1 MSQTPRVPRFY
12 INLMEYFKATKQ
24 INVSNTAFNM
34 NPSKKH
40 DAFLT
45 AQTIDIPKMLNDK
58 AYVAYLGH
66 EKGKMSI
73 GHDITGD
80 IAVNAN
86 LDTGSI
92 TDLSPEYKGFSI
104 ASFNGTDSDTLSITT
119 DNDIG
124 SIVIGNYWEAPHS
137 VDMATTLGYSMDG
150 VKNIQTK
157 GGSTLSNAS
166 FLGVPDWWNGGA
178 WQMNADNNLRNSR
191 RSWSL
196 SFSMLS
202 EDNVFPKLAASNNLE
217 STYANAGDANPTEN
231 TLNDSTDFF
240 TQVWNR
246 TLGSH
251 LEFILQVDKDDF
263 NPDSFAICRFADNS
277 LNVTQTS
284 PLTYQISLKIVES
297 W

>member
-12 INLMEYFKATKQ
+12 INLMEYFKATGQ
-24 INVSNTAFNM
+24 INVSNTVFNM
-34 NPSKKH
+34 NPSKRH
-40 DAFLT
+40 DAFVN
-45 AQTIDIPKMLNDK
+45 AQTLTIHRMLNDK

-86 LDTGSI
+86 LHSDST
-92 TDLSPEYKGFSI
+92 TNLSPEYKGFSI
-104 ASFNGTDSDTLSITT
+104 ASFDGTSSANLFVST

-137 VDMATTLGYSMDG
+137 VDMSTTLGYSMDG
-150 VKNIQTK
+150 VNNSQSK
-157 GGSTLSNAS
+157 GGNTLSNAN
-166 FLGVPDWWNGGA
+166 FLRTPDWWNGGA
-178 WQMNADNNLRNSR
+178 WQMNTDNNLRNSR

-217 STYANAGDANPTEN
+217 STYINTDDTEN
-231 TLNDSTDFF
+231 TLFDSTDFF

-277 LNVTQTS
+277 LNITQTS

>member
-12 INLMEYFKATKQ
+12 INLMEYFKATGQ
-24 INVSNTAFNM
+24 LNISNTVFNM

-45 AQTIDIPKMLNDK
+45 AQTITIPKMLNDK
-58 AYVAYLGH
+58 SYVAYLGH
-66 EKGKMSI
+66 EKGKMSV
-73 GHDITGD
+73 GHEVTGD

-86 LDTGSI
+86 LHDDS
-92 TDLSPEYKGFSI
+92 TDKLSPEYKGFSI
-104 ASFNGTDSDTLSITT
+104 ASFDGTDSDTLSITT

-124 SIVIGNYWEAPHS
+124 SIIIGNYWEAPHS
-137 VDMATTLGYSMDG
+137 VDMATTLGYAMDG
-150 VKNIQTK
+150 INNSQSK

-166 FLGVPDWWNGGA
+166 FLSAPDWWNGGA
-178 WQMNADNNLRNSR
+178 WQMNTDNNLRNSR

-217 STYANAGDANPTEN
+217 STYINTDDTEN
-231 TLNDSTDFF
+231 TLYDSTDFF

-277 LNVTQTS
+277 LNITQTS

>member
-24 INVSNTAFNM
+24 VDISNTVFNM
-34 NPSKKH
+34 NPSKRH
-40 DAFLT
+40 DAFVDE
-45 AQTIDIPKMLNDK
+45 QSITIPTMLNDK

-202 EDNVFPKLAASNNLE
+202 EDNVFPKLAASNNL
-217 STYANAGDANPTEN
+217 NQLMQMQGM
-231 TLNDSTDFF
+231 LI
-240 TQVWNR
+240 Q
-246 TLGSH
+246 
-251 LEFILQVDKDDF
+251 Q
-263 NPDSFAICRFADNS
+263 
-277 LNVTQTS
+277 
-284 PLTYQISLKIVES
+284 KIR
-297 W
+297 